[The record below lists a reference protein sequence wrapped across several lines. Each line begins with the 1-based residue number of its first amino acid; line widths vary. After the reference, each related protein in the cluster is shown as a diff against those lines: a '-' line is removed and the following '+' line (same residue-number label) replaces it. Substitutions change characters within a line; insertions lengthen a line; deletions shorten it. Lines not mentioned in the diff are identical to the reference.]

1 MDEEVKVAILE
12 QKQEVLEQFVQK
24 LDSAIEK
31 IAEVNTNVSKMLAV
45 HEEKISKQEEIDG
58 ILFTKIDELRDKMD
72 GDHDIIRA
80 RLSVLE
86 RRVWTAIGALG
97 AVVVISNP
105 QAIKMMKPLFDIPAL
120 RLPRSSGSLVQFR
133 AQCPRLPHLAH
144 LEFPISLFFV
154 HILGRAVF
162 ALR

>member
-58 ILFTKIDELRDKMD
+58 ILFTNIDELRDKMD

-97 AVVVISNP
+97 AVVIISNP
-105 QAIKMMKPLFDIPAL
+105 QSVKMLKL
-120 RLPRSSGSLVQFR
+120 SL
-133 AQCPRLPHLAH
+133 
-144 LEFPISLFFV
+144 I
-154 HILGRAVF
+154 HI
-162 ALR
+162 

>member
-1 MDEEVKVAILE
+1 M
-12 QKQEVLEQFVQK
+12 QK

-105 QAIKMMKPLFDIPAL
+105 QAIKMMKPLFNSADSAIIQPVVAFVN
-120 RLPRSSGSLVQFR
+120 GSR
-133 AQCPRLPHLAH
+133 
-144 LEFPISLFFV
+144 
-154 HILGRAVF
+154 
-162 ALR
+162 

>member
-58 ILFTKIDELRDKMD
+58 IRFTKIDELRDKMD
-72 GDHDIIRA
+72 RDHVSIRS

-97 AVVVISNP
+97 AVVIISNP
-105 QAIKMMKPLFDIPAL
+105 QSVKMLKPLFN
-120 RLPRSSGSLVQFR
+120 SSNGAILQPVVAFVNGSR
-133 AQCPRLPHLAH
+133 
-144 LEFPISLFFV
+144 
-154 HILGRAVF
+154 
-162 ALR
+162 